1 MQESVMAEAAPH
13 IRRRG
18 GRSME
23 WNLEE
28 GRPIYAQLVELIQM
42 RIAAG
47 QYAPGEKLPSVRELA
62 AEAAVN
68 PNTMQRAFAELERG
82 GLIVTQRTNGR
93 TVTEDEDR
101 IREVR
106 KSLAETHVRD
116 FFDRMRSLGYS
127 VSDIR
132 DFVRE

>member
-1 MQESVMAEAAPH
+1 
-13 IRRRG
+13 
-18 GRSME
+18 ME